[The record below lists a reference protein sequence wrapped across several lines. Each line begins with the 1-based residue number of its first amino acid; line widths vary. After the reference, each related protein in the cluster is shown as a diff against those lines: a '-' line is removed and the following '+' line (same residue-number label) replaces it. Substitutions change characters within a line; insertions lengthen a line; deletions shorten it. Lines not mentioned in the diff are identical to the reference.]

1 MVSFTL
7 KTETQEQKRE
17 TNNIIKNL
25 KILFGEN
32 EFEIVDYETTVA
44 VESQSDNVKAWIG
57 VNDVAFYGKSRLH
70 IYKDMGIK
78 PNINYDIPLDLCDVI
93 HHI

>member
-7 KTETQEQKRE
+7 KNETQEQKRE
-17 TNNIIKNL
+17 NNSIIRNL
-25 KILFGEN
+25 KNLFGEN
-32 EFEIVDYETTVA
+32 EFEIVNYDTFIS

-70 IYKDMGIK
+70 VYKDMGVRPDIS
-78 PNINYDIPLDLCDVI
+78 YDVPLDLCDVVM
-93 HHI
+93 HI